1 MNIEDLR
8 EYCIKK
14 PYVTEGLPFGPSVL
28 VLKVMEKVFLLC
40 PLDTER
46 VQLILKC
53 DPEWAI
59 ELREKYFSVQPGFHM
74 NKKHWNTVYCNNE
87 IPDKLI
93 YEMIDHS
100 FNLVVSKLPKAD
112 RLKFA

>member
-1 MNIEDLR
+1 
-8 EYCIKK
+8 
-14 PYVTEGLPFGPSVL
+14 
-28 VLKVMEKVFLLC
+28 
-40 PLDTER
+40 
-46 VQLILKC
+46 
-53 DPEWAI
+53 
-59 ELREKYFSVQPGFHM
+59 M

>member
-40 PLDTER
+40 PLDTEG
-46 VQLILKC
+46 VQMNLKC

-59 ELREKYFSVQPGFHM
+59 ELREKYFSVQPGFHT
-74 NKKHWNTVYCNNE
+74 NKKHWNTVYCNYE